1 MSESQWLDE
10 QDIAELDELLSALQ
24 NPDAL
29 RLDGAQGVLAAV
41 AISPERIE
49 SEIWLPV
56 ILGSE
61 PTLEATEQAQRL
73 LELLVRLKSAVDY
86 GIAHYSFEP
95 IFAELVDES
104 DDSHVAVS
112 GWCDG
117 FSLGIDL
124 LAEQWEAQMLID
136 DTLIELL
143 SPIMALGV
151 DDGAFS
157 EMRHEHVAPLS
168 DAEREDLMQQLP
180 RVLSDVLHYWDDA
193 ERSAKPLSKSQL
205 H

>member
-136 DTLIELL
+136 DTLI
-143 SPIMALGV
+143 GV

>member
-1 MSESQWLDE
+1 
-10 QDIAELDELLSALQ
+10 
-24 NPDAL
+24 
-29 RLDGAQGVLAAV
+29 
-41 AISPERIE
+41 
-49 SEIWLPV
+49 
-56 ILGSE
+56 
-61 PTLEATEQAQRL
+61 
-73 LELLVRLKSAVDY
+73 
-86 GIAHYSFEP
+86 
-95 IFAELVDES
+95 
-104 DDSHVAVS
+104 
-112 GWCDG
+112 
-117 FSLGIDL
+117 
-124 LAEQWEAQMLID
+124 
-136 DTLIELL
+136 LIELL